1 MSQLLPYTEKPRVDA
16 ADRAL
21 ILTEAARLFR
31 ENGYERTTV
40 RQIANACGLLPG
52 SLHYRYPA
60 KEAILLDM
68 MKVAIELTIRAV
80 LEATAPIN
88 DPLQKLRAAIQAH
101 IQTLL
106 SGNNIFYVL
115 LFEWRSLSGEAREA
129 MLAERDRYEGYWAAL
144 LDTLKVQGYIRPEV
158 DLDMLRLIGLGA
170 LNWVATWYREGG
182 RYTKEQIGEMVWTV
196 LMSGVLVIQHDQE
209 GYNP

>member
-68 MKVAIELTIRAV
+68 MKVAIEQTIRAV
-80 LEATAPIN
+80 LEEIG
-88 DPLQKLRAAIQAH
+88 RAH
-101 IQTLL
+101 
-106 SGNNIFYVL
+106 V
-115 LFEWRSLSGEAREA
+115 
-129 MLAERDRYEGYWAAL
+129 
-144 LDTLKVQGYIRPEV
+144 
-158 DLDMLRLIGLGA
+158 
-170 LNWVATWYREGG
+170 
-182 RYTKEQIGEMVWTV
+182 
-196 LMSGVLVIQHDQE
+196 
-209 GYNP
+209 

>member
-129 MLAERDRYEGYWAAL
+129 MLAERDRYENYWATL
-144 LDTLKVQGYIRPEV
+144 LDTLKVKGYIRPEV

-182 RYTKEQIGEMVWTV
+182 RYTK
-196 LMSGVLVIQHDQE
+196 
-209 GYNP
+209 